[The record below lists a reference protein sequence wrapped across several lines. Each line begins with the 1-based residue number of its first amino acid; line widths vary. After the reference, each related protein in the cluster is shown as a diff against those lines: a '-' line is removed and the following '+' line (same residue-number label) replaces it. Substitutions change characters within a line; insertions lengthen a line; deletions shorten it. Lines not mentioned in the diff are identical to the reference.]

1 MLKWFALKGAAQ
13 NPARVEAE
21 QLWQR
26 ARAALNEHASVQ
38 AKLVQDIGLYGQRLM
53 GSGAY
58 LQGPPGYHWVSLDLT
73 IKQKPHD
80 TVLQQ
85 RCDGNFLWIYRS
97 ADGLARTSR
106 VDVRRVH
113 AAGKAAREG
122 TITPSLGIGGLPK
135 LFDALD
141 KSFQFTEVRRE
152 KLDGRMAFVLQGQWR
167 RDRLRAGCPN
177 QEDAIEAGGE
187 IDLTRLPQAIPD
199 HVLIY
204 LDGNDLFP
212 RRIDYRRHDP
222 ESRAAG
228 DHSKSLVLLRFSDLV
243 FDAPVDRRSFL
254 FEPGLAPVTDATDQY
269 IHNLGLTP
277 P

>member
-1 MLKWFALKGAAQ
+1 MVCAQ
-13 NPARVEAE
+13 NRARAPASAEAE

-26 ARAALNEHASVQ
+26 AHAALKEHASVQ
-38 AKLVQDIGLYGQRLM
+38 AKLVEDIGLYGQRLM

-58 LQGPPGYHWVSLDLT
+58 LQGPPGYHWVSMDLT

-97 ADGLARTSR
+97 ADGWARTGK
-106 VDVRRVH
+106 VDVRRVL
-113 AAGKAAREG
+113 AAGQAAREG

-135 LFDALD
+135 LFDAFD
-141 KSFQFTEVRRE
+141 KSFRFTDARRE
-152 KLDGRMAFVLQGQWR
+152 KLDGMTVYVLRGQWR
-167 RDRLRAGCPN
+167 RERLLRWLPD
-177 QEDAIEAGGE
+177 QKEAIEAGGE

-204 LDGNDLFP
+204 LGGNDLFP

-222 ESRAAG
+222 ESRQAG
-228 DHSKSLVLLRFSDLV
+228 DDSKSLVLLRFSDLV

-254 FEPGLAPVTDATDQY
+254 FEPGLAPVTDETDQY
-269 IHNLGLTP
+269 IRNLGLTP